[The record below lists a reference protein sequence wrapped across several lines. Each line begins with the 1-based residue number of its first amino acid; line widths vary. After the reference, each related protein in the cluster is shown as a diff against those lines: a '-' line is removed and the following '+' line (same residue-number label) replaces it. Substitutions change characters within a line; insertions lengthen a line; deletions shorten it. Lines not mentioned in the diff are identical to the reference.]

1 MRPATFGG
9 KSLTWAAAAR
19 SSALAC
25 VAAMAALSAGTGA
38 HAAVV
43 FNNGSPDLVS
53 GVNMNANAV
62 AEDFTLAASTTLTNI
77 RFFSLMGTPADYSG
91 TIGWRILG
99 DAGGSPGAALA
110 SGSVSPALTATG
122 GVTGFGA
129 EEYVFDIA
137 LSQALTAGTYWLE
150 LSGLALDPVD
160 PSDMMWS
167 TTGTGQGAQA
177 KYFDTDLSQ
186 WFSAAQN
193 LAFVLDGSIDTPPP
207 PPPPGVPEPT
217 PLALAMLGLALAGA
231 LRRKA

>member
-1 MRPATFGG
+1 MRLATFGG
-9 KSLTWAAAAR
+9 KSQSWASAAR

-25 VAAMAALSAGTGA
+25 VAAAAALCAGTSA

-77 RFFSLMGTPADYSG
+77 RFWSLMGTPADYSG

-99 DAGGSPGAALA
+99 NASGSPGSAVA
-110 SGSVSPALTATG
+110 SGTVSPALSATG
-122 GVTGFGA
+122 GATVFGA

-150 LSGLALDPVD
+150 LSGLTLDPVD

-167 TTGTGQGAQA
+167 TTAVGQGAQA
-177 KYFDTDLSQ
+177 KYFDADLAQ
-186 WFSAAQN
+186 WISAAQN
-193 LAFVLDGSIDTPPP
+193 LAFVLDGRVDTP

-217 PLALAMLGLALAGA
+217 PLALAMLGLAVAGA